1 MKQGWQN
8 HNMKRLSLLFL
19 LFACHV
25 GFAQIVRGVSGN
37 VSDTVIYTTINGEK
51 VSATLYFDTGPNYR
65 CYEIKEPFTEHDTN
79 FIWRLICL
87 SQCDTCSRADTCV
100 TNYYTTSR
108 KAKDHLEHTMR
119 IASKHFYEKDG
130 SIDSFYLP
138 EYLKIYPNVVHHD
151 IEGLPTL
158 WFPIVKYHGQYYF
171 SADNPYVKEFNDSMM
186 MAYSQDL
193 AILPYHNY
201 FRETMQNGTG
211 YYYDVE
217 SRNGVVQIVL
227 QPSSSVE
234 GLYVSSDYHEATG
247 EIHHDLYAPL
257 EYIDRFDL
265 IDIRNWCDVTDLDYD
280 TVDYA
285 DLLGGE
291 IILRIHDPHLQRYD
305 FKKHEKETEITL
317 MPIICQISLE
327 EDQHIILDNFME
339 DSLGEI
345 YRFTEEMPEFP
356 GGMKAL
362 TSYIGQSLHYPDTSF
377 KYGIVGT
384 VLVEFIVEKDG
395 SVSHVNVK
403 VPLFYDCDEEA
414 VRIVKSMPKW
424 NPAKIQGEPVRC
436 YYQVPVVFRKE
447 K

>member
-1 MKQGWQN
+1 
-8 HNMKRLSLLFL
+8 MKRLPLLLLF
-19 LFACHV
+19 FACHI
-25 GFAQIVRGVSGN
+25 GFAQIVRGVSGS
-37 VSDTVIYTTINGEK
+37 VSDTVIYTTINGKK
-51 VSATLYFDTGPNYR
+51 VAATLYFDDGPNYR

-87 SQCDTCSRADTCV
+87 SQCDTCSRTDTCV
-100 TNYYTTSR
+100 TNYYTISR

-158 WFPIVKYHGQYYF
+158 WFPIVKYRGQYYF
-171 SADNPYVKEFNDSMM
+171 SADNPYVKKFNDSMM
-186 MAYSQDL
+186 MVYSQDL

-201 FRETMQNGTG
+201 FRETMQNGVG

-217 SRNGVVQIVL
+217 GRDGVVQTVL
-227 QPSSSVE
+227 QPSSSVK

-247 EIHHDLYAPL
+247 EIHHNLYAPL

-265 IDIRNWCDVTDLDYD
+265 IDIRSWCDVSDLDYD

-285 DLLGGE
+285 DLVGGE
-291 IILRIHDPHLQRYD
+291 IILRIHDPHLQRYN
-305 FKKHEKETEITL
+305 FKKQEEATEITL
-317 MPIICQISLE
+317 DPIICQISLE
-327 EDQHIILDNFME
+327 EDQLIILDNFME

-345 YRFTEEMPEFP
+345 YRFTEEMPKFP
-356 GGMKAL
+356 GGIKAL
-362 TSYIGQSLHYPDTSF
+362 TSYIGQSLHYPDTAF

-403 VPLFYDCDEEA
+403 VPLFYDCDDEA

-436 YYQVPVVFRKE
+436 YYQVPVVFRKGE
-447 K
+447 

>member
-1 MKQGWQN
+1 M
-8 HNMKRLSLLFL
+8 MKRLPLLFL
-19 LFACHV
+19 LLTCHI
-25 GFAQIVRGVSGN
+25 GFAQIVRGVSGS
-37 VSDTVIYTTINGEK
+37 VADTVIYTTINGEK
-51 VSATLYFDTGPNYR
+51 VAATLYFDEGPNYR

-158 WFPIVKYHGQYYF
+158 WFPIVKYRGQYYF

-201 FRETMQNGTG
+201 FRETMQNGIG

-217 SRNGVVQIVL
+217 SRNGIVQTVL
-227 QPSSSVE
+227 QPSSSIE
-234 GLYVSSDYHEATG
+234 GLYVSSDYHEETG
-247 EIHHDLYAPL
+247 KIHHGLYAPL

-265 IDIRNWCDVTDLDYD
+265 IDIRRWCDVTNLDYD

-305 FKKHEKETEITL
+305 FKKQEKEMEIKLDTLECLFHVEDNQLVFPNTLIDSTEDVY
-317 MPIICQISLE
+317 M
-327 EDQHIILDNFME
+327 
-339 DSLGEI
+339 
-345 YRFTEEMPEFP
+345 FTEEMPTFP
-356 GGMKAL
+356 DAPKAL
-362 TSYIGQSLHYPDTSF
+362 ISYINKVRRYPETALEN
-377 KYGIVGT
+377 GIEGT

-403 VPLFYDCDEEA
+403 VPLFPECDEEA
-414 VRIVKSMPKW
+414 VRIIKSMPKW
-424 NPAKIQGEPVRC
+424 NPAKIQGDPVRC

>member
-1 MKQGWQN
+1 
-8 HNMKRLSLLFL
+8 MKRLSLLFL
-19 LFACHV
+19 LFACHA

-51 VSATLYFDTGPNYR
+51 VAATLYFDNGPNYR

-158 WFPIVKYHGQYYF
+158 WFPIMKYRGQYYF
-171 SADNPYVKEFNDSMM
+171 SADNPYMIEFSDSMVLF
-186 MAYSQDL
+186 YDQEL
-193 AILPYHNY
+193 NIYPYHNY
-201 FRETMQNGTG
+201 FRTTLPNGVG
-211 YYYDVE
+211 YYFEVE
-217 SRNGVVQIVL
+217 GYNGIRHTLL
-227 QPSSSVE
+227 QPSKSVE
-234 GLYVSSDYHEATG
+234 GLYVASEYDNNNIEEKRFYLVT
-247 EIHHDLYAPL
+247 PL

-265 IDIRNWCDVTDLDYD
+265 IDVARWCAIVDLEYD
-280 TVDYA
+280 TVNYS
-285 DLLGGE
+285 DLLGDKGDE
-291 IILRIHDPHLQRYD
+291 VVLMVHYTNLPRYD
-305 FKKHEKETEITL
+305 FGKRESEIEVKLDTIDCLFHVEDDQLVFPNTLIDSTEDVY
-317 MPIICQISLE
+317 M
-327 EDQHIILDNFME
+327 
-339 DSLGEI
+339 
-345 YRFTEEMPEFP
+345 FTEEMPEFP
-356 GGMKAL
+356 GGVKAL
-362 TSYIGQSLHYPDTSF
+362 TTYIGQSLHYPDTAF

-384 VLVEFIVEKDG
+384 VLVEFVVEKDG

-436 YYQVPVVFRKE
+436 YYQVPVVFRKG

>member
-1 MKQGWQN
+1 
-8 HNMKRLSLLFL
+8 
-19 LFACHV
+19 
-25 GFAQIVRGVSGN
+25 
-37 VSDTVIYTTINGEK
+37 
-51 VSATLYFDTGPNYR
+51 
-65 CYEIKEPFTEHDTN
+65 
-79 FIWRLICL
+79 
-87 SQCDTCSRADTCV
+87 
-100 TNYYTTSR
+100 
-108 KAKDHLEHTMR
+108 
-119 IASKHFYEKDG
+119 
-130 SIDSFYLP
+130 
-138 EYLKIYPNVVHHD
+138 
-151 IEGLPTL
+151 
-158 WFPIVKYHGQYYF
+158 
-171 SADNPYVKEFNDSMM
+171 

-436 YYQVPVVFRKE
+436 YYQVPIVFRKE